1 MTSCLEH
8 SALFKQ
14 SMIDALSDPVF
25 IKDRQHRYIL
35 VNEACCALIGAPR
48 EKIMENNAQVFLP
61 ELENSLNALA
71 EKVFQTRETQVQET
85 LIVNKQGQRRWG
97 SIKLS
102 FFADSPDHAAV
113 IGVIH
118 DITAQKSIEEEL
130 RKLTRAVEQSPTTIV
145 ITDLGGT
152 IEFVNPKFTQL
163 TGYSAEEALGQ
174 NPRILKSGKTSP
186 ETYVDMWQTITAGK
200 VWEGELLNKAKDGSV
215 FWEHTSISPLRNQQG
230 EITHFLSTK
239 EDITEKKRIQEQLN
253 QAQKI
258 DSIGRLAGG
267 IAHDFNNMLTT
278 ISGNVEL
285 ALRKLEN
292 GKPLKNH
299 LLQIK
304 ETSKRSADLTRQLL
318 GFARKQT
325 IRPKILDLNQSVNKM
340 LQMLQR
346 LIGEDI
352 NLSWSPAATPMNV
365 LIDPSQLDQILTNL
379 VANARDAIATTGT
392 LVISSEKVTLDQHYC
407 VSHPYSQPG
416 DYVRLNVS
424 DDGCG
429 ISSDELKNI
438 FDPFFTTK
446 APNKGTGIGLSTVYG
461 IVRQN
466 HGSIEVY
473 TEVGRGTTFSV
484 YLPFLGDALH
494 IETPTA
500 ETPLE
505 CGHERILLVEDDPG
519 LLEITRLLLEDLG
532 YQVSATDDWQQALEQ
547 VEQARPPLDL
557 LLTDVIMPGCNGK
570 ELAEKIHARKPELKV
585 LYMSGYAT
593 DIISSRGLLD
603 EGVHLLRKPFTS
615 QVLANKLREVLDPD
629 TPSNNH

>member
-1 MTSCLEH
+1 MSGRRPW
-8 SALFKQ
+8 LFLV
-14 SMIDALSDPVF
+14 MILLLGLCTV
-25 IKDRQHRYIL
+25 
-35 VNEACCALIGAPR
+35 
-48 EKIMENNAQVFLP
+48 
-61 ELENSLNALA
+61 
-71 EKVFQTRETQVQET
+71 KVYAFE
-85 LIVNKQGQRRWG
+85 QGQPPSSSMQPPRFTSFAAAKEHRDTPAKINLFHTTGTSASEAEVLHDHNFLWQE
-97 SIKLS
+97 KLLALLALGLISGLALWS
-102 FFADSPDHAAV
+102 FRMTRHLKTSAA
-113 IGVIH
+113 
-118 DITAQKSIEEEL
+118 EL

-145 ITDLGGT
+145 ITDLNGT

-163 TGYSAEEALGQ
+163 TGYSATEALGK
-174 NPRILKSGKTSP
+174 NPRILKSGKTAP
-186 ETYVDMWQTITAGK
+186 EVYTQLWQTITTGQI
-200 VWEGELLNKAKDGSV
+200 WEGELLNKARDGAL
-215 FWEHTSISPLRNQQG
+215 FWEHTTISPLRNQQG
-230 EITHFLSTK
+230 EMTHFLCTK

-267 IAHDFNNMLTT
+267 IAHDFNNMLAT

-292 GKPLKNH
+292 DKPLKNH

-304 ETSKRSADLTRQLL
+304 DTASRSADLTRQLL

-325 IRPKILDLNQSVNKM
+325 IQPQILDLNQSVQGM
-340 LQMLQR
+340 LKMLQR

-352 NLSWSPAATPMNV
+352 SLNWSPAAEPMKV

-379 VANARDAIATTGT
+379 VANARDAIATSGT
-392 LVISSEKVTLDQHYC
+392 LALSSEKVTFDQNYC
-407 VSHPYSQPG
+407 LLHPYSQPG
-416 DYVRLNVS
+416 DYVRLDVS

-429 ISSDELKNI
+429 ISPDELKNI

-446 APNKGTGIGLSTVYG
+446 GATKGTGIGLSTVYG

-484 YLPFLGDALH
+484 YLPYLADEMMIGPPA
-494 IETPTA
+494 A
-500 ETPLE
+500 EKKLQGGKE
-505 CGHERILLVEDDPG
+505 QLLLVEDDPS
-519 LLEITRLLLEDLG
+519 LLETTRQLLEELG
-532 YQVSATDDWQQALEQ
+532 YQVRATGDWRQALELAEDTRNP
-547 VEQARPPLDL
+547 VDL

-615 QVLANKLREVLDPD
+615 QVLAMKLREVLDPAPD
-629 TPSNNH
+629 NKH